1 MATDTITFLGTG
13 DAVPSWERSHASL
26 AVQMASQSLVLDC
39 GEPCAKNLALAC
51 VDFGKID
58 AILLSHLHPDHVAG
72 LPQVIIGM
80 WLEAKRTRDI
90 PVFMPAEGIE
100 TFRKLI
106 LATYLFPEL
115 IKFNVDFRPLSDG
128 RTFTVGPVQV
138 TPHLTT
144 HLESI
149 RRIAG
154 NKHGVACEPFLY
166 ELAANGKRIAYSGD
180 MGEAGDLLAVLDRP
194 LDLLV
199 TECAHFSLPSL
210 LKTLRG
216 KPIRR
221 VALTHLHRQLWAK
234 KEDLPAMAR
243 EYDLADRLIIVH
255 DGMKLEF

>member
-1 MATDTITFLGTG
+1 MAKDTVTFLGTS

-26 AVQMASQSLVLDC
+26 VAHLAGQIILLDC
-39 GEPCAKNLALAC
+39 GEPCAKNLAFEC
-51 VDFGKID
+51 VDFGKIS

-90 PVFMPAEGIE
+90 PVFMPAEGVE

-106 LATYLFPEL
+106 LTTYLFPEL

-128 RTFTVGPVQV
+128 QTFALGTVQV
-138 TPHLTT
+138 TPHRTT
-144 HLESI
+144 HLDSI

-154 NKHGVACEPFLY
+154 DKHGIACEPFLY

-180 MGEAGDLLAVLDRP
+180 LGEAQDLLVVLERP

-199 TECAHFSLPSL
+199 TECAHFSPKSL
-210 LKTLRG
+210 FETLRD
-216 KPIRR
+216 KPVKR
-221 VALTHLHRQLWAK
+221 VVMTHLHRQLWDK
-234 KEDLPAMAR
+234 KDGLPAMAAD
-243 EYDLADRLIIVH
+243 YGLADKLVIAR
-255 DGMKLEF
+255 DGMKVEF

>member
-1 MATDTITFLGTG
+1 MPTDSITFLGTS

-26 AVQMASQSLVLDC
+26 VAQMARKTLLLDC
-39 GEPCAKNLALAC
+39 GEPCAKNLAFEC

-106 LATYLFPEL
+106 LTTYLFPEL
-115 IKFNVDFRPLSDG
+115 IKFNVDFRPLSNG
-128 RTFTVGPVQV
+128 QTFAVGAVQV
-138 TPHLTT
+138 TPHRTT
-144 HLESI
+144 HLDSI

-154 NKHGVACEPFLY
+154 DKHGVPCEPFLY

-180 MGEAGDLLAVLDRP
+180 MGEAGDLLSVLDRP

-199 TECAHFSLPSL
+199 TECAHFSPQSL
-210 LKTLRG
+210 FETLRD
-216 KPIRR
+216 KPVRR

-234 KEDLPAMAR
+234 KEELPAMAKD
-243 EYDLADRLIIVH
+243 YGLADKVVIAR
-255 DGMKLEF
+255 DGMKVEF

>member
-1 MATDTITFLGTG
+1 MPTDTITFLGTS

-26 AVQMASQSLVLDC
+26 VTHMAGQTILLDC
-39 GEPCAKNLALAC
+39 GEPCAKNLAFEC
-51 VDFGKID
+51 VNFGGID

-106 LATYLFPEL
+106 LTTYLFPEL

-128 RTFTVGPVQV
+128 RTFAVGPVQV
-138 TPHLTT
+138 TPHRTT
-144 HLESI
+144 HLDSI

-154 NKHGVACEPFLY
+154 DKHGIACEPFLY
-166 ELAANGKRIAYSGD
+166 ELAANGKRTAYSGD
-180 MGEAGDLLAVLDRP
+180 LGEAGDLLSVLDRP

-199 TECAHFSLPSL
+199 TECAHFSPQSL
-210 LKTLRG
+210 LEILRD
-216 KPIRR
+216 KPVTR

-234 KEDLPAMAR
+234 KEDLPAMAKD
-243 EYDLADRLIIVH
+243 YGLADKLVIAR
-255 DGMKLEF
+255 DGMKVEF